1 MSDPSAATVIARV
14 EGRAGRLTLNRPQAL
29 HALDVGMC
37 RAMTE
42 ALLAWRD
49 DPAVEAVM
57 IDHAGPRGFCAGGDV
72 RAVARAEPAGVRD
85 FFHTEYRLNALLH
98 AYPKPTVAVMD
109 GVVMGGGLGLSWPCR
124 YRVASER
131 TVAAMP
137 EGLIGLFPDVGMGW
151 RLPRLPGKI
160 GLWFAL
166 TGSRLSAADC
176 LLTGL
181 ATDYVPSD
189 RLDALKAAVLGQPDM
204 IEAALTE
211 LEGDAGEPPIGLVQ
225 DDIDRLFDQPDVDS
239 ILEALAADGSPW
251 AKAQLA
257 ALASASPTTLKVA
270 FRQLAVGARAATLEE
285 EMAVEFRLAA
295 RIGTGHDFRE
305 GVRAR
310 LVDKDNAP
318 RWSPATL
325 AEVTP
330 AQMDALFAPLPAREE
345 WTPLA

>member
-1 MSDPSAATVIARV
+1 MNDPSPATVIARI

-49 DPAVEAVM
+49 DGSVEAVM

-72 RAVARAEPAGVRD
+72 RAVARADAAGVRD
-85 FFHTEYRLNALLH
+85 FFHTEYRLNVLLQ

-109 GVVMGGGLGLSWPCR
+109 GIVMGGGLGLSWPCR
-124 YRVASER
+124 YRVATER

-137 EGLIGLFPDVGMGW
+137 EGAIGLFPDVGMGW
-151 RLPRLPGKI
+151 RLPRMPGAI

-166 TGSRLSAADC
+166 TGSRLGPADC

-181 ATDYVPSD
+181 ATDYVPAA
-189 RLDALKAAVLGQPDM
+189 RLEALKAAFVGQPGM
-204 IEAALTE
+204 IEQTLTE
-211 LEGDAGEPPIGLVQ
+211 LEGDAGEPPISLVQ
-225 DDIDRLFDQPDVDS
+225 DHIDRLFGLPS
-239 ILEALAADGSPW
+239 IEAILAALRADGSEW
-251 AKAQLA
+251 AQAQA
-257 ALASASPTTLKVA
+257 ASLEAASPTTLKVA
-270 FRQLAVGARAATLEE
+270 LRQLAEGARAATLAD
-285 EMAVEFRLAA
+285 EMRTEFRLAS
-295 RIGTGHDFRE
+295 RIGAGADFRE

-318 RWSPATL
+318 RWRPATL
-325 AEVTP
+325 AEVDD
-330 AQMDALFAPLPAREE
+330 ALLDALFAPLAGQEE
-345 WTPLA
+345 WTPLP